1 MKQLAYEVELEQ
13 MILSGVNNN
22 PQFTPIV
29 DAELLIQIQKRFET
43 KPSARLLC
51 ILVVCYAIAD
61 KDFKKLLDSLKS
73 GKETVQRIKD
83 LANNSTSKFKRVTP
97 VMSEEQKQDYKQK
110 LQQYPGIDQLRI
122 RPKLVDLAFQS
133 LSNQLSSADFPY
145 IGGEPLGATRNA
157 KNAKAMLLRAKDPN
171 AGKLILFVVGG
182 VTRAEIY
189 GLQMLEKELSHEQ
202 IIVGSTGVHT
212 GDQMMRLYSGTEDQI

>member
-22 PQFTPIV
+22 PQFTPVV

-61 KDFKKLLDSLKS
+61 KDYKKLLDSLKS
-73 GKETVQRIKD
+73 GKETVQRIKE
-83 LANNSTSKFKRVTP
+83 LANNSTSKFKRVAP
-97 VMSEEQKQDYKQK
+97 VMSDEQKQDYKQK

-122 RPKLVDLAFQS
+122 RPKLIDLAF
-133 LSNQLSSADFPY
+133 
-145 IGGEPLGATRNA
+145 
-157 KNAKAMLLRAKDPN
+157 
-171 AGKLILFVVGG
+171 
-182 VTRAEIY
+182 
-189 GLQMLEKELSHEQ
+189 
-202 IIVGSTGVHT
+202 
-212 GDQMMRLYSGTEDQI
+212 